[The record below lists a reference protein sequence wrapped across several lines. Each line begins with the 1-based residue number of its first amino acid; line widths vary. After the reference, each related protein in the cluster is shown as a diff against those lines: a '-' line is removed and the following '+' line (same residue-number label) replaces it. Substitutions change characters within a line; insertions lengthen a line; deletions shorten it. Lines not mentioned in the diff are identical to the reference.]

1 MNAEEPDEDPAIN
14 EAAMLT
20 ISTRSATQLN
30 ERRKISGAILVDK
43 VKLATSVR
51 FDGLLELYSGF
62 FCPLWTLWLSPRLRP
77 PNTERIL
84 LLIWLLTSCFRS
96 GDLRV
101 TRMKVSARMEARPS
115 EGRRVARCEDY
126 PYTVRVSRNNNNT
139 IELTISFPFF
149 YIWREELFKFV
160 DQKQKLFWSQQKTI
174 WILNILSTT

>member
-1 MNAEEPDEDPAIN
+1 
-14 EAAMLT
+14 MLT
-20 ISTRSATQLN
+20 ISTRSAILLN

-51 FDGLLELYSGF
+51 FDDVLALYSGVF
-62 FCPLWTLWLSPRLRP
+62 SPLWTLWLSPRLQP
-77 PNTERIL
+77 PNAERIL

-126 PYTVRVSRNNNNT
+126 PWSVRVSIKNGINKTYISVRSCLSSDQ
-139 IELTISFPFF
+139 ELN
-149 YIWREELFKFV
+149 
-160 DQKQKLFWSQQKTI
+160 LFWR
-174 WILNILSTT
+174 L